1 MTKKPDLT
9 TPRSE
14 ALPEDGRNRHVRN
27 WIDGKL
33 RKWAGRGLAGGLGS
47 TLMALPAL
55 AQATDAELAAY
66 QFAESI
72 PGVRSVKLLSNGDL
86 QLKMVDGRTLTV
98 AAENVQVLDNGAIMV
113 ADAVVGEITEFSAA
127 AEAAGAGAASGGLGG
142 LGAVVGGLG
151 LAGAAAAGGGG
162 GGDDAPAVTPEPA
175 LPSLN
180 LAGLQA
186 SALNNS
192 SVNLTVPEGTATI
205 EISIGGL
212 TKTVAVDG
220 DGNWSLSLTEAEA
233 TGLSQGTTTITIRNL
248 DAEGDE
254 ISVQTVD
261 YIVDTLPPIVGISG
275 FSAGAVLN
283 ALEQGSDLTIA
294 GTTDAENGQIVTVTV
309 NGQTYTG
316 TVSNGGWS
324 VAVPAG
330 DLAALPD
337 ASTIAVTADVS
348 DSAGNPAGQ
357 IISSFDT
364 DFSAPVAT
372 LDTVAGGSIELVDVG
387 SDLVLTGTT
396 TAEDGQAVT
405 ITFDGQDYTG
415 TASGGGWS
423 VTIPSADLTGLATG
437 TPVQITVAVNDVSG
451 NPAAPV
457 LVSVPVDLTGPSIAI
472 DPLSVG
478 AAINAVE
485 VGSDLTISGTTGNV
499 PDGQQ
504 VTITLDG
511 QTYTGTVS
519 GGSWSVNVPSADLG
533 ALSDGGSFTVTA
545 DVSDT
550 DGLVAPQASVGVT
563 KDVTAPTLSIDNFSD
578 GAVMSAAEQGTDLT
592 VSGSTTAEDGQI
604 VTVALNGQTYTGTAS
619 GGGWS
624 VTIPAADLGTLS
636 DGSTIA
642 VTADVSDAAGN
653 PAVQTTNS
661 FDTDFTPPSLAITA
675 LSDGAVMNAAEQGT
689 DLTVTGTSDAPD
701 GTVVTV
707 EITRADGTVDVTGT
721 ATVSGGTWT
730 YTASAASLSGLQDAE
745 SYDVNASVSDAAGN
759 ANTAT
764 TNFETDFSAPSIT
777 LDPLSVG
784 ADLDILEQGSDLPI
798 SGTTTA
804 EDGQVVTVTLGGQSY
819 TAAVSGGA
827 WTVTVPSADLAV
839 LADSTSYTITASVED
854 AAGNPSSDATTSIT
868 TDFRPLLNIN
878 PVGTND
884 AVALSDAQAS
894 GLTVIGTSVGLAAGQ
909 TVDVTLNSVSVGSA
923 IIAADGSW
931 SLNVPASDF
940 AGLGAGDAL
949 DFEAQATV
957 SGGADPAPA
966 SDQVT
971 AHAPAA
977 YIITEAGQSG
987 STVTFEIY
995 ADTDRDISSGL
1006 AVTADLEFD
1015 PSVVTY
1021 DNGSDVENGDFDLFL
1036 ANSTGPST
1044 VSFAG
1049 AATSYGDLSQPVVTF
1064 TMTVQDPTKAIEL
1077 TITTTDGGPT
1087 QFVLGTTGN
1096 DTLSGSNIDDV
1107 IRGGAGDDN
1116 IDVAGAGRDIVVLE
1130 ADPSDNGI
1138 DTIIGFTLGTAS
1150 DVADALMFQGL
1161 DVTTLRGD
1169 GSGFETL
1176 NVGDALGVNT
1186 GFVGLQ
1192 TTLSDLSSDTIA
1204 TAVEGLTGVLSGD
1217 EIYVMVTDGTDSVL
1231 VKVDYTAP
1239 NAATVETLAQ
1249 FDGLS
1254 DLSGLTAD
1262 NILHTD
1268 PTGASA

>member
-1 MTKKPDLT
+1 MTKKPVST
-9 TPRSE
+9 TPRSD
-14 ALPEDGRNRHVRN
+14 ALPEDGRNRHVRK

-55 AQATDAELAAY
+55 AQATDAELAAF

-86 QLKMVDGRTLTV
+86 QLKMVDGRTLIV

-127 AEAAGAGAASGGLGG
+127 AEGAGAASGGLGG
-142 LGAVVGGLG
+142 IGAVAGGLG

-162 GGDDAPAVTPEPA
+162 GDDAPATAPPAPAPA

-186 SALNNS
+186 SALNNTS
-192 SVNLTVPEGTATI
+192 ANLRTPEGAATV
-205 EISIGGL
+205 EITIGGL
-212 TKTVAVDG
+212 VKTVTVDV
-220 DGNWSLSLTEAEA
+220 DGNWSLSLTQAEA
-233 TGLSQGTTTITIRNL
+233 TGLSQGTTTITVRNL
-248 DAEGDE
+248 DAMGAE

-261 YIVDTLPPIVGISG
+261 YIVDTVPPTIGISG

-283 ALEQGSDLTIA
+283 AAEQGADLTIT
-294 GTTDAENGQIVTVTV
+294 GTTDAENGQIVTVTL

-330 DLAALPD
+330 DLTALSD

-348 DSAGNPAGQ
+348 DTAGNPASQASG
-357 IISSFDT
+357 SFDT
-364 DFSAPVAT
+364 DFNAPAVT
-372 LDTVAGGSIELVDVG
+372 LDAVAGGSIDLVDVG
-387 SDLVLTGTT
+387 GDLVLTGTT
-396 TAEDGQAVT
+396 TAEDGQTVT
-405 ITFDGQDYTG
+405 ITFEGQDYTG

-423 VTIPSADLTGLATG
+423 VTIPNADLTGLSTG
-437 TPVQITVAVNDVSG
+437 TPAAISVAVSDAAG

-457 LVSVPVDLTGPSIAI
+457 SVSVPVDLTGPSISIA
-472 DPLSVG
+472 PLSVG
-478 AAINAVE
+478 AAINAAE

-504 VTITLDG
+504 VTVTLDG

-519 GGSWSVNVPSADLG
+519 GGNWSVTVPNADLG

-545 DVSDT
+545 DVADA

-563 KDVTAPTLSIDNFSD
+563 KDVTAPTLSIDSFSD

-592 VSGSTTAEDGQI
+592 ISGSTTAEDGQT
-604 VTVALNGQTYTGTAS
+604 VTVTLNGQSYTGAAS

-624 VTIPAADLGTLS
+624 VTVPAADLGALS
-636 DGSTIA
+636 NGATVA
-642 VTADVSDAAGN
+642 VTADVSDVAGN
-653 PAVQTTNS
+653 PAVQATNS
-661 FDTDFTPPSLAITA
+661 FDTDFTPPSLTIST

-707 EITRADGTVDVTGT
+707 EITRPDGTVDVSGT
-721 ATVSGGTWT
+721 ATVTGGNWT

-745 SYDVNASVSDAAGN
+745 SYDVNASISDVAGN
-759 ANTAT
+759 ENSTSAS
-764 TNFETDFSAPSIT
+764 FDTDFSAPSIT
-777 LDPLSVG
+777 LDPLPVG
-784 ADLDILEQGSDLPI
+784 GQLDIVEQGSDLMI

-804 EDGQVVTVTLGGQSY
+804 EDGQIVTVTLGGQSY
-819 TAAVSGGA
+819 TGAVSGGTWA
-827 WTVTVPSADLAV
+827 VTVPSADLTG
-839 LADSTSYTITASVED
+839 LADSTSHTITASVED
-854 AAGNPSSDATTSIT
+854 AAGNPASDATTSVT

-894 GLTVIGTSVGLAAGQ
+894 GLTVTGTSVGLAAGQ
-909 TVDVTLNSVSVGSA
+909 SVDVTLNSVSVGSA
-923 IIAADGSW
+923 TVAADGSW
-931 SLNVPASDF
+931 SLTVPASDF
-940 AGLGAGDAL
+940 AGLGAGDSM
-949 DFEAQATV
+949 DFGAQATV
-957 SGGADPAPA
+957 SGGPDPAPA

-971 AHAPAA
+971 AHVPAA
-977 YIITEAGQSG
+977 YVITEVGQSG
-987 STVTFEIY
+987 STITFEIY
-995 ADTDRDISSGL
+995 ADTDRDTSSGL

-1015 PSVVTY
+1015 PSVVTF
-1021 DNGSDVENGDFDLFL
+1021 DSGSDVENGDFDLFL
-1036 ANSTGPST
+1036 VNTPSPTT

-1049 AATSYGDLSQPVVTF
+1049 AATSYGDLSQPIVTF
-1064 TMTVQDPTKAIEL
+1064 TMTVQDPTKPIEF
-1077 TITTTDGGPT
+1077 TITTTDGGPS
-1087 QFVLGTTGN
+1087 QFVLGTGGN
-1096 DTLSGSNIDDV
+1096 DTLSGSSIDDV

-1116 IDVAGAGRDIVVLE
+1116 IDLSGAGRDIVVLE
-1130 ADPSDNGI
+1130 ASPTANGV
-1138 DTIIGFTLGTAS
+1138 DTISGFTLGSET

-1176 NVGDALGVNT
+1176 NVGDALGTNT

-1192 TTLSDLSSDTIA
+1192 TTLSDLTSDTIA
-1204 TAVEGLTGVLSGD
+1204 TAVEGLTGALSGD
-1217 EIYVMVTDGTDSVL
+1217 EIYVLATDGTDSVL

-1239 NAATVETLAQ
+1239 DTASVETLAQ